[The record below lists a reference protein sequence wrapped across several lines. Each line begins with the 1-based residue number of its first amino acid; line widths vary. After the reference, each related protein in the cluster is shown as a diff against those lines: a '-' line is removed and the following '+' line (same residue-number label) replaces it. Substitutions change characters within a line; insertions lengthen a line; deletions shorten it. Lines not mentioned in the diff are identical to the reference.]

1 MKAIWNNQIIAESDQ
16 TLVIEGNH
24 YFPPDAV
31 RMEYLKFSPTQTTC
45 PWKGRAPYYTIE
57 VDGETDKDAAW
68 FYPDPSPAAKEIEG
82 YISFWKRVKVL
93 E

>member
-1 MKAIWNNQIIAESDQ
+1 
-16 TLVIEGNH
+16 
-24 YFPPDAV
+24 
-31 RMEYLKFSPTQTTC
+31 MEYLKFSPTQTTC